1 MVMPFSLSSSI
12 ESIFGADAVLTAHLV
27 DLVDAAR
34 VEEDALGQGGLAAV
48 DVRGDSNVSRE
59 GAIVGGGVGG
69 RAEGCRAVMPRGSR
83 RWRRSPGEQRRG
95 VESERARDHGRGD
108 AREPAAYS
116 RDAARR
122 ACEPDIFDYRCT
134 QPAPFR

>member
-1 MVMPFSLSSSI
+1 MARGVDDVDVAVLPLAKRRRGLDGDALLPLQLHRVHL
-12 ESIFGADAVLTAHLV
+12 GADAVLTAHLV

-69 RAEGCRAVMPRGSR
+69 RAEGCRAVLPRGSR
-83 RWRRSPGEQRRG
+83 RWRRSP
-95 VESERARDHGRGD
+95 
-108 AREPAAYS
+108 
-116 RDAARR
+116 
-122 ACEPDIFDYRCT
+122 
-134 QPAPFR
+134 